1 MMRQLTFKK
10 KKREK
15 VERMKENGKKK
26 KPPHITLPRL
36 VSHKQSIHTKK
47 MMFCES
53 SLFLYLPILLFDDA
67 F

>member
-26 KPPHITLPRL
+26 TPHITLPRL